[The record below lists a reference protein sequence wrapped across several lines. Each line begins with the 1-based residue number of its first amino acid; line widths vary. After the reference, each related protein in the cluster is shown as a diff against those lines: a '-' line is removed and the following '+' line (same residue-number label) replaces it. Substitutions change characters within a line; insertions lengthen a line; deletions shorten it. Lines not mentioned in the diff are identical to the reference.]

1 MSISGCK
8 LLTRNARTSSITVI
22 NTEAETQVNQNVYR
36 GSFRGKLGS
45 EKGEKKIY
53 TLSLIPLFRTILFM
67 QGGCE
72 ERSGPAPHLLHSG

>member
-22 NTEAETQVNQNVYR
+22 NTEAKTQVNQNVYR

-45 EKGEKKIY
+45 EKGEKK
-53 TLSLIPLFRTILFM
+53 SIL
-67 QGGCE
+67 
-72 ERSGPAPHLLHSG
+72 